1 MGASLSLKI
10 KSVQNQTKVTG
21 IVRSEESKTK
31 GLELKIADSIFT
43 EKEFAKDRNYNPF
56 DLIIFSTPV
65 DLICKKISI
74 LPNLKNTVLTDL
86 GSTKT
91 DIHKAVEKKFKT
103 SHNYISSHPMAGSEQ
118 TGLSFSKENLYD
130 GKLCILTK
138 PKLAN
143 QNSYLKLEKFWKQ
156 IGCVTIEMKA
166 EEHDEVLAYLS
177 HTPHILSSIL
187 VNWAYSNKKVKMNSD
202 KFPFPLTGGG
212 FRDMS
217 RIAGSNPDMW
227 DAIIS
232 SNEKNITDSLKKFK
246 LEIESILEKIGK
258 NKKENFWKDYF
269 SKSRISRAK
278 ILKLKE

>member
-10 KSVQNQTKVTG
+10 KSIQNETKITG
-21 IVRSEESKTK
+21 IVRSEESKVK
-31 GLELKIADSIFT
+31 GLELKIADFIFT
-43 EKEFAKDRNYNPF
+43 QKEFEENANYKGY

-74 LPNLKNTVLTDL
+74 FPNLKNVVLTDL

-91 DIHKAVEKKFKT
+91 EIHKAVEKKFKT
-103 SHNYISSHPMAGSEQ
+103 NHNYISSHPMAGSEQ
-118 TGLSFSKENLYD
+118 TGLSYSKENLYD

-143 QNSYLKLEKFWKQ
+143 QSSYLKLEKFWKM

-166 EEHDEVLAYLS
+166 KEHDEVLAYLS

-187 VNWAYSNKKVKMNSD
+187 VNWAYSNKQVKTNSD

-232 SNEKNITDSLKKFK
+232 SNEKNIILSLKKFK
-246 LEIESILEKIGK
+246 TEIETILEKLNK
-258 NKKENFWKDYF
+258 NKKTKFWKDYF